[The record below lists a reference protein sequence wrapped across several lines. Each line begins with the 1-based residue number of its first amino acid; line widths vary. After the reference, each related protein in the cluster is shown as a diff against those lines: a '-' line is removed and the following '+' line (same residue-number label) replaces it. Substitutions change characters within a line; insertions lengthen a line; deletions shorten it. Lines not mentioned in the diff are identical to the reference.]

1 MKNKLVTRWKTE
13 SLWRYKWEM
22 ITKWIFSSKETM
34 DEDKFLE
41 FTMENKLDFRGYSL
55 KSGRDFSEYSE
66 MEYEDILQE
75 SKGLISN
82 KKFINMRIFQEDI
95 LKNVN
100 LKIVYLNIQTCAI

>member
-41 FTMENKLDFRGYSL
+41 FTMENKPELFTA
-55 KSGRDFSEYSE
+55 
-66 MEYEDILQE
+66 
-75 SKGLISN
+75 
-82 KKFINMRIFQEDI
+82 
-95 LKNVN
+95 V
-100 LKIVYLNIQTCAI
+100 